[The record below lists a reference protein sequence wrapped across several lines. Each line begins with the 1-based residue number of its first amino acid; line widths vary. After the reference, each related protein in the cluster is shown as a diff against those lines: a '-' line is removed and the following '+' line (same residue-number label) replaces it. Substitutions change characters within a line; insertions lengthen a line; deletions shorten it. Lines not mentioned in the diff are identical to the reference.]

1 MPVLE
6 PVRSR
11 IAWLVAR
18 HRKTSGIMH
27 FDVNYW
33 SSVFQL
39 DFFGKH
45 SGDLV
50 ILPLVH
56 RGDGEHE
63 DKHLTSV
70 GSRPEGG

>member
-1 MPVLE
+1 MNTLRAKKE

-11 IAWLVAR
+11 IAWLIPR
-18 HRKTSGIMH
+18 HRKASSIVH
-27 FDVNYW
+27 FNVDHW

-45 SGDLV
+45 RGDLV

-56 RGDGEHE
+56 GGDGQHE
-63 DKHLTSV
+63 DKH
-70 GSRPEGG
+70 